1 MATEGSGE
9 CFHGDSLNCE
19 GKLRNSVE
27 PLSNNKTRNILR
39 IRTDILNF
47 EPELSLK
54 LCQTKQNKYPAMY
67 QHPLGCDYGCRQNG
81 DRPYSGSRRVAF
93 APGEGFHVDG
103 PSCEGELRNSVE
115 PPLGE

>member
-54 LCQTKQNKYPAMY
+54 LGQTKHKI
-67 QHPLGCDYGCRQNG
+67 
-81 DRPYSGSRRVAF
+81 SGNVPTSTGV
-93 APGEGFHVDG
+93 
-103 PSCEGELRNSVE
+103 
-115 PPLGE
+115 